1 VLRVGTPDAAVVLQL
16 ALDLTMTHPPVPA
29 KPSGGPVGSDTEG
42 VPTYQELLDEALQ
55 ETFPASDPISPSAAM
70 AAEERIST
78 QRDQTDWTLKPGSEA
93 PLPPDKEQIP
103 FPTAE
108 SMDKKKEEEGDA
120 PA

>member
-1 VLRVGTPDAAVVLQL
+1 
-16 ALDLTMTHPPVPA
+16 MTHPPVPA